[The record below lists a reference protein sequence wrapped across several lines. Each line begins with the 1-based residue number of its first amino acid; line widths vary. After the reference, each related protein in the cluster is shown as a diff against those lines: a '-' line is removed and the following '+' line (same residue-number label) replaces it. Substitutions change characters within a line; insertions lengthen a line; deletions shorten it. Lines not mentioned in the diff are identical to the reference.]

1 MKGWPLR
8 LKVTLWSVL
17 VGGLALLLFGGVVG
31 VSLRRSALARL
42 DNALRHE
49 ANDFFTSLREHT
61 SPNLWKDPNEVRELF
76 GLVRSLYA
84 FDIEQPPGNPVYRT
98 RSLGTAP
105 IPGGPNDIPYST
117 IIDGDKVRVLQV
129 TRNNVQV
136 RVAADLGPI
145 DQIERTL
152 WITYAILLPL
162 TLLFIAFGGMWLS
175 RKALRTVEQIA
186 AAAERITAQRLD
198 HGLPSPGTND
208 EIGHLTNVLN
218 EMIARIRVSFEQARR
233 FSADASHELKTPLTI
248 IRGEIEASLRS
259 GQLHPSVEGTMLD
272 LLEETGRLIHI
283 VESLLILSQADAG
296 KFNIEL
302 GPADFGAFLDEL
314 VEDVEILASPRG
326 IKLITDFAPG
336 IIVNANVQFLRQ
348 VLLNLFDNAVKY
360 NLPDGEISAQLTRL
374 NGQAV
379 FTISNTG
386 ANISP
391 EDRERIFDRFH
402 RADPSRERSTG
413 GQGLGLSICR
423 EIIRAHGGEIWLE
436 PSMQGWTCFR
446 FSVPLCEIPRMA
458 STASV

>member
-8 LKVTLWSVL
+8 LKVTLWSVM
-17 VGGLALLLFGGVVG
+17 VGALALLLFGGVVG
-31 VSLRRSALARL
+31 VSMRRSSLSHL

-49 ANDFFTSLREHT
+49 TKDFFESLREHP
-61 SPNLWKDPNEVRELF
+61 SPDLWKDQNEVRELF

-84 FDIEQPPGNPVYRT
+84 FNIEQPPGNPVYRT
-98 RSLGTAP
+98 RSLGNAT
-105 IPGGPNDIPYST
+105 IPTGMDDVPFTTSIG
-117 IIDGDKVRVLQV
+117 GDKVRVLQV
-129 TRNNVQV
+129 TRNGVRV

-145 DQIERTL
+145 EQIERTL
-152 WITYAILLPL
+152 WITYAVLLPL

-175 RKALRTVEQIA
+175 RKALSPVEQIA
-186 AAAERITAQRLD
+186 QAAERITAQKLD
-198 HGLPSPGTND
+198 QALPSPGTSD
-208 EIGHLTNVLN
+208 EIGHLTEVLN
-218 EMIARIRVSFEQARR
+218 KMISRIRVSFDQARR

-259 GQLHPSVEGTMLD
+259 GPLPPVVEKTMLD
-272 LLEETGRLIHI
+272 LQEETGRLIHI

-302 GPADFGAFLDEL
+302 SPVDLGAFMDEL
-314 VEDVEILASPRG
+314 VEDVEILAAPRG
-326 IKLITDFAPG
+326 ITLNTDFTPG
-336 IIVNANVQFLRQ
+336 VFVNANVQFLRQ

-360 NLPDGEISAQLTRL
+360 NRPDGEIRAELVRK

-391 EDRERIFDRFH
+391 VDRERIFDRFH
-402 RADPSRERSTG
+402 RADRSRERSTG

-423 EIIRAHGGEIWLE
+423 EIIRAHGGEISLE
-436 PSMQGWTCFR
+436 PGVKGWTSFR

-458 STASV
+458 AVASV

>member
-17 VGGLALLLFGGVVG
+17 VGGFALLLFGGVVG
-31 VSLRRSALARL
+31 VSLRRSALTRL
-42 DNALRHE
+42 DNALGHE
-49 ANDFFTSLREHT
+49 ANDFFASLREHT
-61 SPNLWKDPNEVRELF
+61 SPNLWKDQNEVHELF

-84 FDIEQPPGNPVYRT
+84 FDVEQPPGKSVYRT
-98 RSLGTAP
+98 RSLGTAQ
-105 IPGGPNDIPYST
+105 IPGGPDDIAFT
-117 IIDGDKVRVLQV
+117 AIIDGDKVRVLQV
-129 TRNNVQV
+129 THNDVRV

-145 DQIERTL
+145 EQIERTL
-152 WITYAILLPL
+152 WITYAVLLPL
-162 TLLFIAFGGMWLS
+162 TLLLIAFGGMWLS
-175 RKALRTVEQIA
+175 KKALNPVEQIA

-208 EIGHLTNVLN
+208 EIGHLTDVLN

-259 GQLHPSVEGTMLD
+259 GQLPSIVEKTMLD

-302 GPADFGAFLDEL
+302 SPVDLGAFMDEL
-314 VEDVEILASPRG
+314 VEDVEILAAPRS
-326 IKLITDFAPG
+326 ITLNTDFAPG
-336 IIVNANVQFLRQ
+336 VFVNANVQFLHQ

-360 NLPDGEISAQLTRL
+360 NQPDGEIHAKLIRQ

-386 ANISP
+386 ANISS

-402 RADPSRERSTG
+402 RADRSRDRSTG

-423 EIIRAHGGEIWLE
+423 EIIRAHGGEISLE
-436 PSMQGWTCFR
+436 PSRYGWTCFR
-446 FSVPLCEIPRMA
+446 FSVPLCEVPRSA
-458 STASV
+458 ATASV

>member
-17 VGGLALLLFGGVVG
+17 VGALALLLFGGVVG
-31 VSLRRSALARL
+31 LSLRRSALSHL
-42 DNALRHE
+42 DDALRQE
-49 ANDFFTSLREHT
+49 TKDFFDSLREHH
-61 SPNLWKDPNEVRELF
+61 SPNLWNDQSEMSELF

-84 FDIEQPPGNPVYRT
+84 FNVEQPLGKSVYRT
-98 RSLGTAP
+98 RSLGNAF
-105 IPGGPNDIPYST
+105 IPGGA
-117 IIDGDKVRVLQV
+117 DGVPFTAMLGGEKVRVLQV
-129 TRNNVQV
+129 TRDDVRV

-145 DQIERTL
+145 EHIERTL
-152 WITYAILLPL
+152 WLTYAVLFPL
-162 TLLFIAFGGMWLS
+162 TLLFIALGGMWLS
-175 RKALRTVEQIA
+175 RKALSPVEQIT

-198 HGLPSPGTND
+198 YRLPSPSTND

-218 EMIARIRVSFEQARR
+218 EMIARIRASFEQARR

-259 GQLHPSVEGTMLD
+259 GQLPPAGEKTMLD

-302 GPADFGAFLDEL
+302 SPIDLAEFLEEL
-314 VEDVEILASPRG
+314 VEDIEILAAPRG
-326 IKLITDFAPG
+326 ITLKTEFAPG
-336 IIVNANVQFLRQ
+336 VFVNANVQFLRQ

-360 NLPDGEISAQLTRL
+360 NLPNGEIRTQLSRE

-386 ANISP
+386 ANISS

-402 RADPSRERSTG
+402 RADRSRERATG

-423 EIIRAHGGEIWLE
+423 EIIRAHGGEISLE
-436 PSMQGWTCFR
+436 PGEHGWTCFR
-446 FSVPLCEIPRMA
+446 FSLPLCE
-458 STASV
+458 TQASVV